1 MLTKIK
7 LENFRQHLNLEL
19 DFKNGVTVLRGSNE
33 QGKTTVFEAVA
44 FALFGVKACRNND
57 LTTWGEP
64 DNSHKVTLD
73 FTAHDEQ
80 CTITR
85 TKSSAELQV
94 TRACGSVRVVTGQT
108 ETVKAVETMLGL
120 KPGLGSQLM
129 FVGQSQI
136 QGILAEGGAKTTSFI
151 EKLADLDVIDNL
163 VTELQDNYPTGKTLV
178 LDDMLESS
186 KEELLAATVD
196 LKATPDPTKMLEAEI
211 KELKNNLTEK
221 QAALVEAIAEFE
233 AIDLKYNESKTAEVE
248 YKHYVEKKKNL
259 DNRLL
264 ELKDLAFVAEPV
276 ETDLTALKEELVGLE
291 LLEENYKDFVSHKDE
306 VTARMLR
313 ADWTANFDRVSAE
326 LVERNNIIQEKS
338 KEVEDN
344 IKTIAGLSDICC
356 KTCKREF
363 ENAAEQKALAYDLEL
378 INEKLNLEI
387 EALFAEQEPLQV
399 EFENLKSYATWEPEL
414 LNTSWT
420 YDKTYIPA
428 KLVWKGP
435 DVSNYIEGKVF
446 ETRVSIVN
454 ADKEY
459 AYNVREYKIYKDMF
473 SRKQELSAEL
483 EGLVEIHKPEDS
495 TKIEEL
501 RNTSKGLVQDRQQEV
516 YQLGS
521 EVKNF
526 DANNVHRYNKHIAAL
541 SRVAELEDSIARCT
555 KSIEKT
561 ALNNLLLKS
570 LRASKPL
577 VADKIWRAV
586 CETVSVYFSKMRGV
600 ESVVSK
606 DSKEGFTVNGEAI
619 SSLSGST
626 LSILGLALRV
636 ALVKTFL
643 PSCDI
648 LLLDEPFDGADNSRR
663 DSMLGFIVQSGFT
676 QMIIITHENST
687 ESFSDE
693 LLLL

>member
-108 ETVKAVETMLGL
+108 ETVKAVENMLGL

-163 VTELQDNYPTGKTLV
+163 VNELQDNYPTGKTLV

-186 KEELLAATVD
+186 KEELLAATIE

-259 DNRLL
+259 DSRLL

-428 KLVWKGP
+428 KLVWKGQ

-459 AYNVREYKIYKDMF
+459 AYNVREYKIYKDML

-501 RNTSKGLVQDRQQEV
+501 RNTSKGLVQDRQHKV

-555 KSIEKT
+555 KSIEQT

-570 LRASKPL
+570 LRAAKPF

-586 CETVSVYFSKMRGV
+586 CDTVSVYFSQMRGV

-663 DSMLGFIVQSGFT
+663 DSMLGFIVQSGFM

>member
-19 DFKNGVTVLRGSNE
+19 YFKNGVTVLRGSNE

-108 ETVKAVETMLGL
+108 ETVKAVENMLGL

-178 LDDMLESS
+178 LDDMLENS
-186 KEELLAATVD
+186 KKELLAATIE

-233 AIDLKYNESKTAEVE
+233 AIDLKYSESKTAEVE

-259 DNRLL
+259 DSRLL

-291 LLEENYKDFVSHKDE
+291 LLEENYKDFVSYKDD

-378 INEKLNLEI
+378 INEKLNSEI

-399 EFENLKSYATWEPEL
+399 EFENLKSYAIWEPEL

-428 KLVWKGP
+428 KLVWKGQ
-435 DVSNYIEGKVF
+435 DVSNYVEGKVF

-459 AYNVREYKIYKDMF
+459 AYNVREYKIYKDML

-501 RNTSKGLVQDRQQEV
+501 RNTSKGLVQDRQHEV

-555 KSIEKT
+555 KSIEQI
-561 ALNNLLLKS
+561 ALNNLLLKA
-570 LRASKPL
+570 LRAAKPL

-586 CETVSVYFSKMRGV
+586 CGVVSLYFSQMRGV

-648 LLLDEPFDGADNSRR
+648 LLLDEPFDGADSSRR
-663 DSMLGFIVQSGFT
+663 DSMLGFIVQSLFT

-687 ESFSDE
+687 ESCSDE

>member
-163 VTELQDNYPTGKTLV
+163 VNELQDNYPTGKTLV

-186 KEELLAATVD
+186 KEELLAATIE

-248 YKHYVEKKKNL
+248 YKHYVEKKKKL
-259 DNRLL
+259 DSRLL

-276 ETDLTALKEELVGLE
+276 ETDLTALKEELAGLE
-291 LLEENYKDFVSHKDE
+291 LLEENYKDFVSYKDE

-378 INEKLNLEI
+378 INEKLNSEI

-399 EFENLKSYATWEPEL
+399 EFENLKSYAIWEPEL
-414 LNTSWT
+414 LNTRWT

-428 KLVWKGP
+428 KLVWKGQ
-435 DVSNYIEGKVF
+435 DVSNYVEGKVF

-459 AYNVREYKIYKDMF
+459 AYNVREYEIYKDML

-483 EGLVEIHKPEDS
+483 EGLIEIHKPEDS

-555 KSIEKT
+555 KSIEQT

-570 LRASKPL
+570 LRAAKPL
-577 VADKIWRAV
+577 VADKIWRSV
-586 CETVSVYFSKMRGV
+586 CEAVSVHFSQMRGV

-648 LLLDEPFDGADNSRR
+648 LLLDEPFDGADSCRR
-663 DSMLGFIVQSGFT
+663 DSMLGFIVQSGFM

>member
-163 VTELQDNYPTGKTLV
+163 VNELQDNYPTGKTLV

-186 KEELLAATVD
+186 KEELLAATID

-276 ETDLTALKEELVGLE
+276 ETDLTALKEELAGLE

-378 INEKLNLEI
+378 INEKLNSDI
-387 EALFAEQEPLQV
+387 EDLFAEQEPLQV
-399 EFENLKSYATWEPEL
+399 EFENLKSYATWCPEL

-459 AYNVREYKIYKDMF
+459 AYNVRDYKIYKDMF

-501 RNTSKGLVQDRQQEV
+501 RNTSKGLVQDRQHKV

-555 KSIEKT
+555 KSIEQT

-570 LRASKPL
+570 LRAAKPL

-586 CETVSVYFSKMRGV
+586 CETVSVYFSQMRGV

-663 DSMLGFIVQSGFT
+663 DSMLGFIVQSGFM

-687 ESFSDE
+687 ESCSDE

>member
-73 FTAHDEQ
+73 FTTHDEQ

-94 TRACGSVRVVTGQT
+94 TRACGSVRVVTGQA

-186 KEELLAATVD
+186 KEELLAATIE

-276 ETDLTALKEELVGLE
+276 ETDLTALKEELAGLE

-378 INEKLNLEI
+378 INEKLNSEI

-399 EFENLKSYATWEPEL
+399 EFENLKSYATWEPEI

-459 AYNVREYKIYKDMF
+459 AYNVRDYKIYKDML

-555 KSIEKT
+555 KSIEQVS
-561 ALNNLLLKS
+561 LNNLLLKS
-570 LRASKPL
+570 LRAAKPL

-586 CETVSVYFSKMRGV
+586 CSVVSLYFSKMRGV

-663 DSMLGFIVQSGFT
+663 DSMLGFIVQSGFM

>member
-73 FTAHDEQ
+73 FTTHDEQ

-163 VTELQDNYPTGKTLV
+163 VNELQDNYPTGKTLV

-186 KEELLAATVD
+186 KEELLAATIE

-233 AIDLKYNESKTAEVE
+233 AIDLKYNESKTAEIE

-276 ETDLTALKEELVGLE
+276 ETDLTALKEELAGLE

-399 EFENLKSYATWEPEL
+399 EFENLKSYATWCPEL

-459 AYNVREYKIYKDMF
+459 AYNVREYKIYKDML

-483 EGLVEIHKPEDS
+483 EDLVEIHKPEDS

-501 RNTSKGLVQDRQQEV
+501 RNTSKCLVQDRQHKV

-555 KSIEKT
+555 KSIEQT

-570 LRASKPL
+570 LRAAKPL

-586 CETVSVYFSKMRGV
+586 CETVSVYFSQMRGV

-663 DSMLGFIVQSGFT
+663 DSMLGFIVQSGFM

>member
-94 TRACGSVRVVTGQT
+94 TRACGSVRVVTGQQ

-186 KEELLAATVD
+186 KEELLAATID

-221 QAALVEAIAEFE
+221 QAALVEATAEFE

-259 DNRLL
+259 DSRLL

-276 ETDLTALKEELVGLE
+276 ETDLTALKEELAGLE

-378 INEKLNLEI
+378 INEKLNSEI
-387 EALFAEQEPLQV
+387 EALIAEQEPLQV
-399 EFENLKSYATWEPEL
+399 EFENLKSYAIWEPEL

-428 KLVWKGP
+428 KLVWKGQ
-435 DVSNYIEGKVF
+435 DVSNYVEGKVF

-459 AYNVREYKIYKDMF
+459 AYNVREYKIYKDML

-555 KSIEKT
+555 KSIEQT

-570 LRASKPL
+570 LRAAKPL

-586 CETVSVYFSKMRGV
+586 CEAVSVYFSQMRGV

-663 DSMLGFIVQSGFT
+663 DSMLGFIVQSGFM

>member
-94 TRACGSVRVVTGQT
+94 TRACGSVRVVTGQA

-178 LDDMLESS
+178 LDDMLENS
-186 KEELLAATVD
+186 KEELLAATID

-221 QAALVEAIAEFE
+221 QAALVEATAEFE

-259 DNRLL
+259 DSRLL

-276 ETDLTALKEELVGLE
+276 ETDLTALKEELADLE
-291 LLEENYKDFVSHKDE
+291 LLEENYKDFVSYKDE

-363 ENAAEQKALAYDLEL
+363 ENAAEQKALTYDLEL
-378 INEKLNLEI
+378 INEKLNSEI

-399 EFENLKSYATWEPEL
+399 EFENLKSYSTWCPEL

-428 KLVWKGP
+428 KLVWKGQ
-435 DVSNYIEGKVF
+435 DVSNYVEGKVF

-459 AYNVREYKIYKDMF
+459 AYNVREYKIYKDML
-473 SRKQELSAEL
+473 SRKQELSTEL
-483 EGLVEIHKPEDS
+483 EDLVEIHKPEDS

-555 KSIEKT
+555 KSIEQT

-570 LRASKPL
+570 LRAAKPL

-586 CETVSVYFSKMRGV
+586 CDTVSVYFSQMRGI

-663 DSMLGFIVQSGFT
+663 DSMLGFIVQSGFM

>member
-73 FTAHDEQ
+73 FTTHDEQ

-259 DNRLL
+259 DSRLL

-399 EFENLKSYATWEPEL
+399 EFENLKSYATWCPEL

-459 AYNVREYKIYKDMF
+459 AYNVREYKIYKDML

-555 KSIEKT
+555 KSIEQT

-570 LRASKPL
+570 LRAAKPL

-586 CETVSVYFSKMRGV
+586 CDTVSVYFSQMRGV

-606 DSKEGFTVNGEAI
+606 DSKEGFTVNCEAI

-648 LLLDEPFDGADNSRR
+648 LLLDEPFDGADSSRR
-663 DSMLGFIVQSGFT
+663 DSMLGFIVQSLFT

>member
-186 KEELLAATVD
+186 KEELLAATIE

-259 DNRLL
+259 DSRLL
-264 ELKDLAFVAEPV
+264 EIKDLAFVAEPV

-387 EALFAEQEPLQV
+387 EALFSEQEPLQV
-399 EFENLKSYATWEPEL
+399 EFENLKSYATWCPEL

-473 SRKQELSAEL
+473 SRKHELSAEL
-483 EGLVEIHKPEDS
+483 EDLVEIHKPEDS

-501 RNTSKGLVQDRQQEV
+501 RNTSKGLVQDRQHEV

-570 LRASKPL
+570 LRAAKPL

-586 CETVSVYFSKMRGV
+586 CDTVSVYFSQMRGV

-663 DSMLGFIVQSGFT
+663 DSMLGFIVQSLFT

>member
-94 TRACGSVRVVTGQT
+94 TRACGSVRVVTGQA

-186 KEELLAATVD
+186 KEELLAATIE

-221 QAALVEAIAEFE
+221 QAALVEATAEFE

-399 EFENLKSYATWEPEL
+399 EFENLKSYATWCPEL

-555 KSIEKT
+555 KSIEQT

-570 LRASKPL
+570 LRAAKPL

-586 CETVSVYFSKMRGV
+586 CDTVSVYFSQMRGV

-626 LSILGLALRV
+626 LSILGLSLRV

-663 DSMLGFIVQSGFT
+663 DSMLGFIVLSGFL

>member
-19 DFKNGVTVLRGSNE
+19 YFKNGVTVLRGSNE

-108 ETVKAVETMLGL
+108 ETVKAVENMLGL

-163 VTELQDNYPTGKTLV
+163 VNELQDNYPTGKTLV

-186 KEELLAATVD
+186 KEELLAATID

-221 QAALVEAIAEFE
+221 QADLVEAIAEFE

-259 DNRLL
+259 DSRLL

-291 LLEENYKDFVSHKDE
+291 LLEENYKDFVSHKDD

-378 INEKLNLEI
+378 INEKLNSEI

-399 EFENLKSYATWEPEL
+399 EFENLKSYAIWEPEL
-414 LNTSWT
+414 LNTSWA

-435 DVSNYIEGKVF
+435 DVSNYVEGKVF
-446 ETRVSIVN
+446 DTRVSIVN

-459 AYNVREYKIYKDMF
+459 AYNVREYKIYKDML

-501 RNTSKGLVQDRQQEV
+501 RNTSKGLVQDRQHEV

-555 KSIEKT
+555 KSIEQT

-570 LRASKPL
+570 LRAAKPL
-577 VADKIWRAV
+577 VADKIRRAV
-586 CETVSVYFSKMRGV
+586 SDTVSVYFSQMRGV

-648 LLLDEPFDGADNSRR
+648 LLLDEPFDGADSSRR
-663 DSMLGFIVQSGFT
+663 DSMLGFIVQSLFT

>member
-186 KEELLAATVD
+186 KEELLAATIE

-221 QAALVEAIAEFE
+221 QAALVEATAEFE

-259 DNRLL
+259 DSRLL

-291 LLEENYKDFVSHKDE
+291 LLEENYKDFVSYKDE

-363 ENAAEQKALAYDLEL
+363 ENAAEQKALAYDLEI

-428 KLVWKGP
+428 KLVWKGQ
-435 DVSNYIEGKVF
+435 DVSNYVEGKVF

-459 AYNVREYKIYKDMF
+459 AYNVREYKIYKDML
-473 SRKQELSAEL
+473 SRKQELSTEL

-501 RNTSKGLVQDRQQEV
+501 RNTSKGLVQDRQHEV

-526 DANNVHRYNKHIAAL
+526 EANNVHRYNKHIAAL

-555 KSIEKT
+555 KSIEQVS
-561 ALNNLLLKS
+561 LNNLLLKS
-570 LRASKPL
+570 LRAAKPL

-586 CETVSVYFSKMRGV
+586 CETVSIYFSQMRGV

-606 DSKEGFTVNGEAI
+606 DNNEGFTVNGEAI

-648 LLLDEPFDGADNSRR
+648 LLLDEPFDGADSSRR
-663 DSMLGFIVQSGFT
+663 DSMLGFIVQSGFM

>member
-151 EKLADLDVIDNL
+151 EKLADLDVIDKL

-186 KEELLAATVD
+186 KEELLAATIE

-259 DNRLL
+259 DSRLL

-276 ETDLTALKEELVGLE
+276 ETDLTARKEKLAGLE
-291 LLEENYKDFVSHKDE
+291 LLEENYKDFVSHKDV

-428 KLVWKGP
+428 KLVWKGQ
-435 DVSNYIEGKVF
+435 DVSNYVEGKVF

-459 AYNVREYKIYKDMF
+459 AYNVREYKIYKDML

-501 RNTSKGLVQDRQQEV
+501 RNTSKCLVQDRQHEV

-555 KSIEKT
+555 KSIEQT

-570 LRASKPL
+570 LRAAKPL
-577 VADKIWRAV
+577 VANKIWRAV
-586 CETVSVYFSKMRGV
+586 CDAVSIYFSQMRGV

-626 LSILGLALRV
+626 LSILGLSLRV
-636 ALVKTFL
+636 ALIKTFL
-643 PSCDI
+643 PSCGI
-648 LLLDEPFDGADNSRR
+648 LLLDEPFEGSDSSRR
-663 DSMLGFIVQSGFT
+663 DSMLGFIVQSGFM